1 MVSVAISD
9 SEENV
14 VNVRRLVRIFSQST
28 SVLDKMYF
36 QVLLTDSSELGPAG
50 RMGLRRFRGRTSQV
64 FYKLSPLGI
73 WAVCEEWTQ
82 QEMCCRDGDETG
94 AWI

>member
-1 MVSVAISD
+1 M
-9 SEENV
+9 NV
-14 VNVRRLVRIFSQST
+14 LCLVGIFSQST
-28 SVLDKMYF
+28 SVLDKMHF
-36 QVLLTDSSELGPAG
+36 QVLVTASSELGLAG

-82 QEMCCRDGDETG
+82 QELCYRDGHGTG